1 MADEEI
7 QEVRA
12 IRHAISQ
19 ECDHDVRKLAAYLR
33 TVEAEMRKSGEFKF
47 PNQTSNVTKR
57 VSKSS
62 AGDLLIEI
70 APAKHSERRTGN
82 STTPVDHQLTQR
94 TN

>member
-33 TVEAEMRKSGEFKF
+33 KVEAEMRKSGEFQFARGSSKE
-47 PNQTSNVTKR
+47 SKLVSKKAALKKAKACGHGKNVT
-57 VSKSS
+57 S
-62 AGDLLIEI
+62 
-70 APAKHSERRTGN
+70 
-82 STTPVDHQLTQR
+82 
-94 TN
+94 

>member
-62 AGDLLIEI
+62 
-70 APAKHSERRTGN
+70 PSRKTTTRKPNRRSATKG
-82 STTPVDHQLTQR
+82 R
-94 TN
+94 A

>member
-33 TVEAEMRKSGEFKF
+33 KVEAEMRKTGEFKF
-47 PNQTSNVTKR
+47 PNQTPKVIKK
-57 VSKSS
+57 VSKSPS
-62 AGDLLIEI
+62 SRTMTTRK
-70 APAKHSERRTGN
+70 PNRRSTAKERT
-82 STTPVDHQLTQR
+82 
-94 TN
+94 

>member
-33 TVEAEMRKSGEFKF
+33 KVEAEMRKTGEFKF
-47 PNQTSNVTKR
+47 PIPTSKVIKR
-57 VSKSS
+57 VSKSATS
-62 AGDLLIEI
+62 RKTTTRK
-70 APAKHSERRTGN
+70 PTRRSTAKGRA
-82 STTPVDHQLTQR
+82 
-94 TN
+94 